1 MFQHNRIFYI
11 NGARTQNLN
20 LFRFIKHLV
29 VQRNMRYK
37 IIISFIAIALAISLG
52 FDIYFSSAT
61 VDRQKMINNIRS
73 EIILEWANEMDVA
86 AHYLKNASTNI
97 DVADRYGMRWFLL
110 AAYRIMNTG
119 YQRLDDWEFYEA
131 VMHAPLDV
139 AENLIPYQEGAQG
152 APVIERHINATAIE
166 MFGNL
171 ADKIWNVTQF
181 IFNEAHTLGNPNG
194 VNPTQRLEEKGI
206 LDDLIDG
213 CFDISLYSYQI
224 HEFNPKF
231 Q

>member
-1 MFQHNRIFYI
+1 
-11 NGARTQNLN
+11 
-20 LFRFIKHLV
+20 
-29 VQRNMRYK
+29 MRYK

-52 FDIYFSSAT
+52 FDIYFFLAM

-73 EIILEWANEMDVA
+73 EIVLEWANEMDVA
-86 AHYLKNASTNI
+86 ARYLKNASTNI

-110 AAYRIMNTG
+110 AAFRIMKTG
-119 YQRLDDWEFYEA
+119 YQGLDDWEFYEP

-139 AENLIPYQEGAQG
+139 AGDLIPYEERAQG
-152 APVIERHINATAIE
+152 SPVIERHINPATIE

-181 IFNEAHTLGNPNG
+181 IFNEADSLGNPNG
-194 VNPTQRLEEKGI
+194 VNPTQRLEERGI
-206 LDDLIDG
+206 LDNIIDG
-213 CFDISLYSYQI
+213 CLDISLYSYQI